1 MPIEFSDK
9 TCIKLIFLNI
19 TGKHEYTKEWLGKMK
34 DPYLMVEY
42 GKQSRELSKSNNDT
56 TL

>member
-42 GKQSRELSKSNNDT
+42 GRQSRELSKSNNDT